1 MVIQQY
7 GISLQSI
14 TKNDL
19 ETIRQWRNDNS
30 VLKHMLY
37 QKKITPQ
44 EQVAWFN
51 KLDKTHNLY
60 FIFNNQ
66 GVIHLKN
73 IDWTRKEAE
82 AGIFTPRQEHSFT
95 NIAAIITLMDFAF
108 DALCMHQ
115 LHAKVNKSSISNL
128 TMNLQLGYQIIAN
141 ENKQVM
147 MICNKSNYKIGESLR
162 NWLKKTSNDT
172 TGFTIELS
180 ENDDWIKPYIHSKF
194 LR

>member
-7 GISLQSI
+7 GISLKSI
-14 TKNDL
+14 TENDL
-19 ETIRQWRNDNS
+19 ETIRQWRNDDS

-37 QKKITPQ
+37 QKKITPH
-44 EQVAWFN
+44 EQIAWFKN
-51 KLDKTHNLY
+51 LDKTCNLY

-73 IDWTRKEAE
+73 IDWKRKEAE
-82 AGIFTPRQEHSFT
+82 AGIFTPRQENSFT

-108 DALCMHQ
+108 DVLSMNQ
-115 LHAKVNKSSISNL
+115 LHATVNKSSITNL
-128 TMNLQLGYQIIAN
+128 TMNLQLGYQIISN
-141 ENKQVM
+141 ENNQVM
-147 MICNKSNYKIGESLR
+147 MICNRPNYKIGKPLR

-172 TGFTIELS
+172 SGLTIELS
-180 ENDDWIKPYIHSKF
+180 ENDDWIKQYIHPKF